1 MDWVCILILIIVNRK
16 GTFKFKV
23 NNKNVKFPNQIFL
36 ETISNKSSALE
47 SREVPLNRNA
57 YVFSVDYNGIYKSDI
72 LNFHKYLMIKNIK

>member
-16 GTFKFKV
+16 ETFKFKV

-47 SREVPLNRNA
+47 SREVPLNRNT